1 VLRSPAAPTAEQV
14 QSLFNRIA
22 PAYDRLNGWLSL
34 GQHWVWKQMAVSWSQ
49 AKVGDT
55 CLDLCCGS
63 GDLALLLGKQV
74 GSAGQVVGLDF
85 AEAQLAIAA
94 QRSYHLPQIRWQQ
107 GDALALPFPDQTFN
121 AITMGYGLR
130 NVTDIPACLSEI
142 QRVLRSGGK
151 AAILDFNH
159 PENAFVEGFQQW
171 YLQTIMIPAAK
182 NLGLTEEYAYLVPSL
197 ARFPTGAEQVK
208 LAQQAGFTEAVHY
221 AIAAGM
227 MGVLVLKKK
236 S

>member
-1 VLRSPAAPTAEQV
+1 MLRSPTAPTAEQV

-22 PAYDRLNGWLSL
+22 PAYDDLNLWLSL
-34 GQHWVWKQMAVSWSQ
+34 GQHRIWKQMAVQWSGT
-49 AKVGDT
+49 KPGHT

-63 GDLALLLGKQV
+63 GDLALLLARQV
-74 GSAGQVVGLDF
+74 KPTGQVVGLDF

-94 QRSYHLPQIRWQQ
+94 QRSPHLPQIRWQQ
-107 GDALALPFPDQTFN
+107 ADALAIPFADQTFD

-130 NVTDIPACLSEI
+130 NVTDIPACLREI
-142 QRVLRSGGK
+142 HRVLRLGGR

-159 PENAFVEGFQQW
+159 PENALVEGFQQW
-171 YLQTIMIPAAK
+171 YLQTIVIPAAK

-197 ARFPTGAEQVK
+197 ARFPTGAEQAK
-208 LAQQAGFTEAVHY
+208 LARKAGFTEAVHY

-227 MGVLVLKKK
+227 MGVLVLTK
-236 S
+236 

>member
-1 VLRSPAAPTAEQV
+1 VLRSPDAPTAEQV

-22 PAYDRLNGWLSL
+22 PAYDDLNCWLSL
-34 GQHWVWKQMAVSWSQ
+34 GQHWVWKQMTVKWSG
-49 AKVGDT
+49 ARPGDT

-63 GDLALLLGKQV
+63 GDLALLLGRQV
-74 GSAGQVVGLDF
+74 QSRGQVVGLDF

-94 QRSYHLPQIRWQQ
+94 QRSRHLPQIRWQQ
-107 GDALALPFPDQTFN
+107 ADALAIPFAEQTFG

-142 QRVLRSGGK
+142 YRVLQSGGK

-159 PENAFVEGFQQW
+159 PENTLIDGFQQW
-171 YLQTIMIPAAK
+171 YLQTIVIPAAK

-197 ARFPTGAEQVK
+197 AHFPTGAEQVK
-208 LAQQAGFTEAVHY
+208 LARKAGFTEAVHY

-227 MGVLVLKKK
+227 MGVLVLTK
-236 S
+236 

>member
-1 VLRSPAAPTAEQV
+1 MLRSPAAPTAEQV
-14 QSLFNRIA
+14 QALFNRIA

-49 AKVGDT
+49 AKIGAT

-74 GSAGQVVGLDF
+74 GSTGQVVGLDF

-94 QRSYHLPQIRWQQ
+94 QRSCHLPQILWQQ
-107 GDALALPFPDQTFN
+107 GDALTIPSPDQTFD

-142 QRVLRSGGK
+142 HRVLRSGGK

-159 PENAFVEGFQQW
+159 PENALVESFQQW
-171 YLQTIMIPAAK
+171 YLQTIVIPAAK

-197 ARFPTGAEQVK
+197 ARFPTGTEQVK
-208 LAQQAGFTEAVHY
+208 LARKAGFSDAVHY

-227 MGVLVLKKK
+227 MGVLVLTK
-236 S
+236 